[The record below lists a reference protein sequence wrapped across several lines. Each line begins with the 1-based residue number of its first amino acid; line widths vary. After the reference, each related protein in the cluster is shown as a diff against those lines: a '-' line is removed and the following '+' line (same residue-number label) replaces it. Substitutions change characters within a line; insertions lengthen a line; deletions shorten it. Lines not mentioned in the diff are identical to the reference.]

1 MTLLE
6 RDGEIDCFDRLLDSA
21 SAGVGAALL
30 IEGPVGSGK
39 TTLLRFLT
47 DRAAVRGATVVFL
60 TATASEQET
69 ELGVVDRLLGAATGE
84 VLGATAVMTRNEAV
98 ARLSS
103 LLTAQGDGAHRVGGP
118 LVLAIDDVHWAD
130 EGSRSCVLE
139 IVRLAR
145 AYQVVVLLSG
155 ASHAYS
161 AHGLFRAELVREP
174 HARRRLLRP
183 LLPASTASFL
193 ESELGI
199 LAPGADDQV
208 ARADQAAALHTLS
221 GGNPMLAHSLVEDWI
236 TARLAPEQAAS
247 RTPSVAFRCAL
258 LACLHKAGPEATG
271 VAHAIATLG
280 KDATLELVV
289 ALSQYRR
296 GMVESIITSLEW
308 AGILTGLA
316 FRHPEGA
323 PAVYDDIP
331 DDQRRGAHRRAVTH
345 LQAFGASSA
354 TLVRHLVAAD
364 DPADDPAG
372 EEMRLLT
379 EVARDHLR
387 AGEVDAAARCLDFAA
402 RCGGDASGRAMVDA
416 LRMAV
421 RWRVNPEAAIPL
433 VRRLVPAVRAGQ
445 LPPAESVQVIRASVH
460 FGFIKE
466 AEEMFIDLVGGDR
479 PGGPEDARSALC
491 STYDVLATTTPGL
504 LARLGVSRP
513 PSAVDLDGRTR
524 DATTTA
530 AALRRVLASGP
541 GDPAAREAEQALRLV
556 PLDDAS
562 GEATLL
568 ALNTLVYAERL
579 DGAAA
584 ACDRLLAHAEDSGAT
599 AWTAALAATRGEIA
613 IRRGDP
619 RSARHHAELAIA
631 TIGVRA
637 WGLAVARP
645 LSVALRAALAL
656 CRWGD
661 AAADLDVRLPPSTF
675 ETMDGMQ
682 YLHARGQY
690 HLARRQPHAAEADLR
705 MCGELVEAWSMDS
718 ASFVPWRVD
727 LAQARLQLGDREEAS
742 ALLASHLQRPGA
754 DTDRLRAAAL
764 RVRGSCAEPVARLRL
779 LRESVELLQRCE
791 ERVELRRSLLALA
804 ATHRQLGEHKLAA
817 SMTSGA
823 EALAAEIGVATGGD
837 ARLDEHRGPRRP
849 DRDPRGPGPAPGA
862 AWPQS
867 PPTAVAGDDLIRRTT
882 SSGLRAPA
890 RSSLVGAAG
899 SDPPPPTNAS
909 DATALSLTSAEY
921 RVAGLAALGHSNR
934 AIAAKLFVTVSTV
947 EQHLTRIYRKFGVGR
962 REDLPLDVRLQ
973 GDYGGEF
980 TMDAAS

>member
-1 MTLLE
+1 MMLLE
-6 RDGEIDCFDRLLDSA
+6 REDEAGHFDRLLDSA
-21 SAGVGAALL
+21 SAGEGAALL

-47 DRAAVRGATVVFL
+47 DRAAARGSTVVFL
-60 TATASEQET
+60 TAAAPEQEN

-84 VLGATAVMTRNEAV
+84 ALGATATVSRNEAV
-98 ARLSS
+98 TRLSS
-103 LLTAQGDGAHRVGGP
+103 LLTALGGGAQRAGGP
-118 LVLAIDDVHWAD
+118 LVIAVDDVHWAD
-130 EGSRSCVLE
+130 EGSRACVLE
-139 IVRLAR
+139 IVRRAR
-145 AYQVVVLLSG
+145 AYHVVVLLGG

-161 AHGLFRAELVREP
+161 AHGMFRAELLREP
-174 HARRRLLRP
+174 HAGRRLLRP
-183 LLPASTASFL
+183 LQPASTASLL
-193 ESELGI
+193 ENELGLFVPGTDD
-199 LAPGADDQV
+199 LAAYADE
-208 ARADQAAALHTLS
+208 AATLHTLS
-221 GGNPMLAHSLVEDWI
+221 GGNPMLAHSLVEDLI
-236 TARLAPEQAAS
+236 TARLAPEHTAS
-247 RTPSVAFRCAL
+247 PTPSVAFRCAL

-271 VAHAIATLG
+271 VARAIATLG

-296 GMVESIITSLEW
+296 GMVESIVTSLEW

-323 PAVYDDIP
+323 SAVYDDIP
-331 DDQRRGAHRRAVTH
+331 DDQRREAHRRAITQ
-345 LQAFGASSA
+345 LQAASASSA
-354 TLVRHLVAAD
+354 TLARHLVATD
-364 DPADDPAG
+364 DPGDDPAG
-372 EEMRLLT
+372 DEMRLLT

-387 AGEVDAAARCLDFAA
+387 AGEADAATRCLDLAA
-402 RCGGDASGRAMVDA
+402 RCGGDASGHAMVDA

-421 RWRVNPEAAIPL
+421 RWRVNQETAIPL
-433 VRRLVPAVRAGQ
+433 LHRLVPAVRAGH

-460 FGFIKE
+460 LGFIKE
-466 AEEMFIDLVGGDR
+466 AEELLVDLVSGSGNR
-479 PGGPEDARSALC
+479 PGGPGSAGSALR

-513 PSAVDLDGRTR
+513 ASAVDLDGHTR
-524 DATTTA
+524 SATTTA

-541 GDPAAREAEQALRLV
+541 GDPAALEAEQALRIV
-556 PLDDAS
+556 PLDDAG
-562 GEATLL
+562 GEAALL

-579 DGAAA
+579 DSAAA
-584 ACDRLLAHAEDSGAT
+584 ACDRLLAHAESSGAT
-599 AWTAALAATRGEIA
+599 AWTASLAATRGEIA

-619 RSARHHAELAIA
+619 GSARHHAEHAIA
-631 TIGVRA
+631 AIGVRA
-637 WGLAVARP
+637 WGIAVARP

-656 CRWGD
+656 GRWGD

-675 ETMDGMQ
+675 ETVDGMQ

-705 MCGELVEAWSMDS
+705 LCGELAEAWSMDS

-727 LAQARLQLGDREEAS
+727 LAQARLQLGDREEAG
-742 ALLASHLQRPGA
+742 ALLAAHLERPGA

-817 SMTSGA
+817 SMTSRA
-823 EALAAEIGVATGGD
+823 EALAAEIGVAPNDDTR
-837 ARLDEHRGPRRP
+837 ATRAPIRP
-849 DRDPRGPGPAPGA
+849 M
-862 AWPQS
+862 
-867 PPTAVAGDDLIRRTT
+867 TVAGDDLAQRTT
-882 SSGLRAPA
+882 ASAP
-890 RSSLVGAAG
+890 
-899 SDPPPPTNAS
+899 DPNA
-909 DATALSLTSAEY
+909 LTSAEH

-947 EQHLTRIYRKFGVGR
+947 EQHLTRIYRKLGVGR

-973 GDYGGEF
+973 SDVYGELTPDVTG
-980 TMDAAS
+980 